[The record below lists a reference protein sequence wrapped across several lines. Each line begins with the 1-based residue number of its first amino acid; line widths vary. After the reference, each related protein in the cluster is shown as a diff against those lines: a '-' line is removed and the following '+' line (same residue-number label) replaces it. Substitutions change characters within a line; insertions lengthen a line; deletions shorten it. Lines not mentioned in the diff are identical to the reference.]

1 MVSAIQV
8 IASGKYRDPSIQH
21 TAMVVSPLVSLMQDQ
36 QQHLSNI
43 GISST
48 ILSPSDVGAMLDV
61 EKKPVS
67 IVFCTPE
74 ALQTSAVRKLLM
86 SKTFNKRL
94 SLLACDEAHCISEW
108 GESFRPEYRQIAI
121 VRSLVD
127 APLLALTATA
137 TEQVQKDICQYLM
150 IDDTAVCVA
159 KLPDRPNIFL
169 AIQTSSTPDCEL
181 ELKWLKEAAVSRESM
196 KKVIV
201 FCRSYSAVYDI
212 WSWLTDN
219 LDSDYECRIV
229 EMYHSSTD
237 ERKKEEILNE
247 FKKSDSQIRI
257 LVCTVAFGM
266 GVGINDVE
274 IIIHWGAP
282 KNTLMYWQE
291 VGRAGRDG
299 RPSLAIMYPF
309 PRSLMKTITSEKMKS
324 VVRSESCV
332 RQSVLD
338 TLRTAAMTES
348 LTTRV
353 VCPDLTCEICIC
365 LSCSC
370 CSNCKKLCSC
380 IGNSD
385 IVKDFLKRK

>member
-1 MVSAIQV
+1 MDIDEHFKSLKAIYPFNFDLKDEQKRV
-8 IASGKYRDPSIQH
+8 IQAVMDKKDASVLLPTGYGKSMCYVVPPLLFDQRDPSIQH

-150 IDDTAVCVA
+150 IDDTAICVA

-201 FCRSYSAVYDI
+201 FCR
-212 WSWLTDN
+212 
-219 LDSDYECRIV
+219 
-229 EMYHSSTD
+229 
-237 ERKKEEILNE
+237 
-247 FKKSDSQIRI
+247 
-257 LVCTVAFGM
+257 
-266 GVGINDVE
+266 
-274 IIIHWGAP
+274 
-282 KNTLMYWQE
+282 
-291 VGRAGRDG
+291 
-299 RPSLAIMYPF
+299 
-309 PRSLMKTITSEKMKS
+309 
-324 VVRSESCV
+324 
-332 RQSVLD
+332 
-338 TLRTAAMTES
+338 
-348 LTTRV
+348 
-353 VCPDLTCEICIC
+353 
-365 LSCSC
+365 
-370 CSNCKKLCSC
+370 
-380 IGNSD
+380 
-385 IVKDFLKRK
+385 